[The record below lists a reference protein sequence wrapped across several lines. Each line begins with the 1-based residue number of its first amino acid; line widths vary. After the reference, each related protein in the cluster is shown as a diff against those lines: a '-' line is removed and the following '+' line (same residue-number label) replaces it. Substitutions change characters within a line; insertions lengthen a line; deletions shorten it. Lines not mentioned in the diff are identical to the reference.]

1 MIGTE
6 RAHFSLTLRM
16 EAQGR
21 QGWNS
26 PSLQNAAEL
35 GHPPQQPCRLSSV
48 PRGAPAHRREALL
61 YLTCGRGGPPAGIVS
76 RLACSWAH
84 DAGSGPARYPALCQ
98 GGQGGG
104 GEKGTPRPSS
114 TAGRGAVGRDRSTL
128 LRTRRGETAG
138 RGLRGGG
145 VLPVAKARL
154 AGAGERRRGGGPHIL
169 SAPTRL
175 GSETERFGQRP
186 ETRPGVQAR
195 HRA

>member
-48 PRGAPAHRREALL
+48 PGGAPAHRREALL

-104 GEKGTPRPSS
+104 VKR
-114 TAGRGAVGRDRSTL
+114 GRRVP
-128 LRTRRGETAG
+128 
-138 RGLRGGG
+138 
-145 VLPVAKARL
+145 VL
-154 AGAGERRRGGGPHIL
+154 RRGGAQWGGTEARCCGHAEVRRPGEGSEGEVYCL
-169 SAPTRL
+169 WRRL
-175 GSETERFGQRP
+175 G
-186 ETRPGVQAR
+186 
-195 HRA
+195 